1 MEDEDVRRCVMS
13 RSLIPW
19 RGRLPQFVGEF
30 EREVENLME
39 QFFANGN
46 KTGGVQAFAPRTT
59 LAETDNEYQV
69 EVDLPGMKPEDV
81 QVEMRGN
88 ELWLL
93 GERKQE
99 KEEKGKN
106 YHRIE
111 QEYGRFERV
120 IPLAAPV
127 NEGKIKAHY
136 QNGVL
141 KITVPKSEA
150 VRPKRVPVSA

>member
-1 MEDEDVRRCVMS
+1 MA
-13 RSLIPW
+13 RSLVPW
-19 RGRLPQFVGEF
+19 RERLPQFFGDF
-30 EREVENLME
+30 EKDVENLFE
-39 QFFANGN
+39 QFFTTGN
-46 KTGGVQAFAPRTT
+46 AARGIQAFVPRTT
-59 LAETDNEYQV
+59 VAETDNGYEV

-88 ELWLL
+88 ELWLS

-120 IPLAAPV
+120 IPLSAPV
-127 NEGKIKAHY
+127 SEDKIKAHY

-141 KITVPKSEA
+141 KVTVPKSEA
-150 VRPKRVPVSA
+150 VRPKRVPIST

>member
-1 MEDEDVRRCVMS
+1 MERTMV
-13 RSLIPW
+13 PW
-19 RGRLPQFVGEF
+19 RGRLPPFFGDF
-30 EREVENLME
+30 EREVENVME

-46 KTGGVQAFAPRTT
+46 GARGLQAFAPRATV
-59 LAETDNEYQV
+59 AETDNQYEV
-69 EVDLPGMKPEDV
+69 EVDLPGIKLEDL
-81 QVEMRGN
+81 QVEMRCN
-88 ELWLL
+88 ELWVA
-93 GERKQE
+93 GERKQQ

-127 NEGKIKAHY
+127 SEDKIKAHY

-150 VRPKRVPVSA
+150 VRPKRVAITS

>member
-1 MEDEDVRRCVMS
+1 MMTRTLV
-13 RSLIPW
+13 PW
-19 RGRLPQFVGEF
+19 KGRLPQFVGEF

-39 QFFANGN
+39 QFFANVG
-46 KTGGVQAFAPRTT
+46 GAHGVQAFAPRTAV
-59 LAETDNEYQV
+59 AETDNEYEV
-69 EVDLPGMKPEDV
+69 EVDLPGIKPEDL

-88 ELWLL
+88 ELWLT

-127 NEGKIKAHY
+127 SENQIKAHY

-141 KITVPKSEA
+141 KVTVPKSEA
-150 VRPKRVPVSA
+150 VRPKRVPIST

>member
-1 MEDEDVRRCVMS
+1 MTRTLV
-13 RSLIPW
+13 PW
-19 RGRLPQFVGEF
+19 KAQLPQFFGNF
-30 EREVENLME
+30 EREVESLFE
-39 QFFANGN
+39 HFFANGN
-46 KTGGVQAFAPRTT
+46 AALGIQAFAPRTT
-59 LAETDNEYQV
+59 VAETDNAYEV
-69 EVDLPGMKPEDV
+69 EADLPGMKPEDV

-88 ELWLL
+88 ELWLT

-106 YHRIE
+106 FHRVE

-127 NEGKIKAHY
+127 SGDKIKAHY

-141 KITVPKSEA
+141 KVTVPKSEA
-150 VRPKRVPVSA
+150 ARPKRVPIST

>member
-1 MEDEDVRRCVMS
+1 MS
-13 RSLIPW
+13 RHLVPW

-30 EREVENLME
+30 EREMENLME
-39 QFFANGN
+39 QFFSNGS
-46 KTGGVQAFAPRTT
+46 KAGGIQAFTPRTT
-59 LAETDNEYQV
+59 VAETDTQYEV
-69 EVDLPGMKPEDV
+69 ELDLPGMKPEDL

-88 ELWLL
+88 ELWLS

-111 QEYGRFERV
+111 QEYGRFARV

-127 NEGKIKAHY
+127 NEEKIAAKY
-136 QNGVL
+136 ESGVL
-141 KITVPKSEA
+141 KVTVPKSEA
-150 VRPKRVPVSA
+150 VKPKRVPVST